1 MNKKYIITIFCIL
14 ALIISSTSAY
24 SIWLTQDKKN
34 ISSNEKV
41 MTKMNDIILPI
52 INNGV
57 FTAKL
62 GIEKNEEGLYYLTGN
77 YQVKDNIISCDG
89 SANSADQEG
98 EFSCIFKDKY
108 YFEIKIT
115 LEDKPIIISGKYKF
129 DKNKEDFQGLWGKE
143 GKDECFKF
151 VYPITYIMPDGTY
164 IIVENEEGW
173 DEIKD
178 WYKTNPEVKEKP
190 VLHYPID
197 IIFEDGTI
205 KTINNE
211 AELKGAYEYCED
223 KEIGWITG
231 TFQGLENDKEAKLL
245 ARDGAFNAELVIRG
259 NERVIELDG
268 NYHSRGRIILI
279 RGSDDYR
286 FSGLFR
292 GNMFMIRTQINGRAQ
307 TIIGRYRLADD
318 NSFTGS
324 WSCRGLQ
331 NRGSITGVFN

>member
-1 MNKKYIITIFCIL
+1 MNKKYVITIFFAIS
-14 ALIISSTSAY
+14 LIISSTGAY
-24 SIWLTQDKKN
+24 SIWLTQDEKN

-41 MTKMNDIILPI
+41 MTKMNDIILPTI
-52 INNGV
+52 KNGV

-62 GIEKNEEGLYYLTGN
+62 GIEKNEEALYYLTGN
-77 YQVKDNIISCDG
+77 YQVKDKIISCDG
-89 SANSADQEG
+89 SVTSDNQEG
-98 EFSCIFKDKY
+98 EFYCIFKDKY
-108 YFEIKIT
+108 YFEIKII

-129 DKNKEDFQGLWGKE
+129 DKNKEDFQGLWVKE

-151 VYPITYIMPDGTY
+151 VYPITYIMPDGTS
-164 IIVENEEGW
+164 IIVEIEEDW

-178 WYKTNPEVKEKP
+178 WYKANPEVKDKP
-190 VLHYPID
+190 VLQYPFD

-231 TFQGLENDKEAKLL
+231 TFQGLENDKVAKSL
-245 ARDGAFNAELVIRG
+245 ARDGTFNAELVIRG
-259 NERVIELDG
+259 NERVIELAG

-307 TIIGRYRLADD
+307 TIIGRYRIADD